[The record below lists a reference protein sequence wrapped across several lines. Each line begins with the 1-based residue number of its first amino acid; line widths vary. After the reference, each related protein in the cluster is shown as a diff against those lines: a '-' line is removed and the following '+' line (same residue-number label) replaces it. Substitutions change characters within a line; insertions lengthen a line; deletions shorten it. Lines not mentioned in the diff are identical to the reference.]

1 MNKYRLCWIVLG
13 VVMVFA
19 MSCAANR
26 QVNKKQSEALRN
38 LGEVYLNQGD
48 YTAALK
54 EFLKAESFDPD
65 DPFLHYDLGLTYKAK
80 KELDLAVKHF
90 KKAIKL
96 KPDYSPAKNGLGTVY
111 LDQKEW
117 DKAVPYLKAAKN
129 NLLYATPYIPLSN
142 LGWAYYNK
150 KEYTTAEKYYL
161 DALDINPKFINA
173 LRGLGLTYMALGKVP
188 EAIEILERAIKK
200 YPRFALFYLD
210 LGRAYTVLHD
220 DERARDAYQ
229 KVVEL
234 APDNALSREA
244 KKALSKIERLQ

>member
-26 QVNKKQSEALRN
+26 HVNKKQSEALRN

-54 EFLKAESFDPD
+54 EFLKAESLYPD

-80 KELDLAVKHF
+80 REFDLAVQHF
-90 KKAIKL
+90 KKAINL
-96 KPDYSPAKNGLGTVY
+96 KPDYAPAQNGLGTVY
-111 LDQKEW
+111 LDKGEW
-117 DKAVPYLKAAKN
+117 DHAVPYFKAAKS

-150 KEYTTAEKYYL
+150 KEYATAEKYYL
-161 DALDINPKFINA
+161 DALDIHPKFINA
-173 LRGLGLTYMALGKVP
+173 LRGLGLTYMALGRVP
-188 EAIEILERAIKK
+188 EAVEIMERSIKE

-220 DERARDAYQ
+220 DERALNAYK

-234 APDNALSREA
+234 DPNSALSRDADREL
-244 KKALSKIERLQ
+244 KKIKHLQ